1 MRDKQAVAALAC
13 LFVLI
18 SAPKW
23 GYEVEYLSTV
33 MASELRL
40 APQTEAAK
48 RTKPTR
54 PGMYEYVRSTPLWII
69 TNSNLTYAAIT
80 AANGTKARPHL
91 LTRLTFTF
99 PWLQS
104 MVAGILMDMDL
115 GNLPFSNT
123 RQCQVRQ
130 TPTYLGE
137 LGEEVT
143 DPVPL
148 WPSRRLGGEA

>member
-1 MRDKQAVAALAC
+1 MAALAC
-13 LFVLI
+13 LVVLI
-18 SAPKW
+18 SAPMW
-23 GYEVEYLSTV
+23 GYEVEYSSTV

-48 RTKPTR
+48 RTKQTR
-54 PGMYEYVRSTPLWII
+54 PGMYEYVRSTPLRII

-80 AANGTKARPHL
+80 TANGTKARPHL
-91 LTRLTFTF
+91 ITRLNFTF

-123 RQCQVRQ
+123 HQCSSKTNSDLPRGTWRGGHRPCVA
-130 TPTYLGE
+130 LA
-137 LGEEVT
+137 V
-143 DPVPL
+143 
-148 WPSRRLGGEA
+148 SSARR

>member
-1 MRDKQAVAALAC
+1 MAVLAC
-13 LFVLI
+13 LVVLI

-23 GYEVEYLSTV
+23 GYEVEYSSTV

-48 RTKPTR
+48 RAKPTR
-54 PGMYEYVRSTPLWII
+54 PGMYEYVRSTPLRII

-80 AANGTKARPHL
+80 AANGMKARPHL
-91 LTRLTFTF
+91 ITRLTFTF

-104 MVAGILMDMDL
+104 MVVSILMGMDF

-123 RQCQVRQ
+123 HQCSSKTNSDLPRG
-130 TPTYLGE
+130 T
-137 LGEEVT
+137 
-143 DPVPL
+143 
-148 WPSRRLGGEA
+148 